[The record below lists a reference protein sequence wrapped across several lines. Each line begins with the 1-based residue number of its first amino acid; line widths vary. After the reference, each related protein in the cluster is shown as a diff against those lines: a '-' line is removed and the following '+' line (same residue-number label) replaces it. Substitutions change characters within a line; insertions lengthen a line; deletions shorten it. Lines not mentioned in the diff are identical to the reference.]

1 MSYSFKEL
9 YNIVNEE
16 SRKAI
21 DKYIKEI
28 TELKSINRVDNYV
41 NEFVESKLSIDDD
54 SFVYNIAVDKG
65 CNVVIEDGCVVLG
78 CEFVGKGSI
87 KINKGSILIG
97 SRIETVSENSSLEIT
112 NSYLLDTTV
121 YTLKDAK
128 NKIKNSILIYGS
140 VHTCKCKNFILDKMV
155 AVNYLMDIAGTK
167 SNSLILCGS
176 ATLSDSVNSL
186 YLVPDLKIGYILA
199 VNMFR
204 MLNDNLHINR
214 SEQDQRLIY
223 IKNIRILLVEN
234 GIDTVDADIPK
245 SSISIDAPRVV
256 YENANLYIQGF
267 VKFII
272 TRRVEIEGSLY
283 VKGAQYAP
291 YIDYEGLKLG
301 SLQSKN
307 GSSIFICGNSLYA
320 IKSYTGTY
328 GNLKIDN
335 QGTFICTGN
344 RCVRKRQL
352 IYEAKNIHIKEEGFY
367 II

>member
-1 MSYSFKEL
+1 M
-9 YNIVNEE
+9 
-16 SRKAI
+16 
-21 DKYIKEI
+21 
-28 TELKSINRVDNYV
+28 NRDNYV

-97 SRIETVSENSSLEIT
+97 SKIEIGSENSSLEIT

-155 AVNYLMDIAGTK
+155 AVNYIMDIAGTK

-204 MLNDNLHINR
+204 MLNDTLHINR

-234 GIDTVDADIPK
+234 GIDNGIDNVDTHIPK
-245 SSISIDAPRVV
+245 SSILIDAPRVI
-256 YENANLYIQGF
+256 YENANLYIQGL
-267 VKFII
+267 VKLII
-272 TRRVEIEGSLY
+272 TKRVEIEGSLY
-283 VKGAQYAP
+283 VKGAQYDP
-291 YIDYEGLKLG
+291 YIYYGGLKLG

-307 GSSIFICGNSLYA
+307 GSSIFIDGHSLYA

-344 RCVRKRQL
+344 RCVCKRQL